1 MLVKDVAG
9 KWMLVKN
16 LYVGFSFTNMQL
28 LHVERRDVGEKY
40 VDEIVCCW
48 IRMILYVGIFI
59 NIQKTCHQHAFHQ
72 HSENS
77 NITKAHFVSKTGK
90 GYYRDILDNWWEEQ

>member
-28 LHVERRDVGEKY
+28 LHVEHRDVGEKY
-40 VDEIVCCW
+40 VDEIVCC
-48 IRMILYVGIFI
+48 
-59 NIQKTCHQHAFHQ
+59 
-72 HSENS
+72 
-77 NITKAHFVSKTGK
+77 
-90 GYYRDILDNWWEEQ
+90 